1 MPFLSHSAPCSNES
15 IFAADFHPTDAN
27 IIVTCGKSHLYFWSL
42 EKGSLVKKQGLFE
55 KQEKPKFVLCVTF
68 SENGDAITGD
78 SSGNILVWG
87 KGSNRISL
95 AIQGAH
101 EASVFALCMLRNG
114 TLVSG
119 GKDRKLISWD
129 ENYQKIQTVEV
140 PELYGP
146 IRTVA
151 EGRGETV
158 LIGTTK
164 NYVLQGSLDGEF
176 IPITQVC

>member
-1 MPFLSHSAPCSNES
+1 ML
-15 IFAADFHPTDAN
+15 
-27 IIVTCGKSHLYFWSL
+27 VFWSWL
-42 EKGSLVKKQGLFE
+42 
-55 KQEKPKFVLCVTF
+55 T
-68 SENGDAITGD
+68 
-78 SSGNILVWG
+78 
-87 KGSNRISL
+87 GSNRISL

-129 ENYQKIQTVEV
+129 ENYQNIQTVEVRHTWISFWCSMHLYAWIVVPDSSRYPSFTICICNFQV

-158 LIGTTK
+158 LIGTTR

-176 IPITQVC
+176 IPITQVSLPVHVQHRRVK